1 MKPVL
6 IAGIILVILGIVS
19 FGYQGLTYTTQK
31 KVIDAGP
38 IHVSREEQHHIP
50 FQTVLGGLLIV
61 GGIVLCVTGIRDATK

>member
-50 FQTVLGGLLIV
+50 IPTVLGGLLIV